1 MSNPACLVPRVTPD
15 DHLPP
20 GTVVAGDYRVIEK
33 IGEGGMG
40 VVYLVEQLSVGARRA
55 LKLMRGRLLENP
67 GYRERFLRE
76 ARIAVGIPSDHVVQ
90 VLGAGVASGFPWI
103 AMEYLRG
110 EDLAE
115 SVGRSGPVG
124 PTIVCE
130 ILEQLCHGLN
140 AAHDLGIVHRD
151 MKPENIFLAL
161 PRRTGAA
168 FTVKILDFGIA
179 KAMAGA
185 TETLQVGSPGW
196 MAPEQASGAER
207 IGPYTDTWPLGLI
220 VFWLLTGKS
229 YWLRA
234 NEPETDAMS
243 LLYEAAFG
251 DLPPASTR
259 AAQLGLTA
267 PLPAGFD
274 QWFAQCVA
282 RRVGERFPSARE
294 AMAALRP
301 VLAPASTTRLPATLP
316 MGTGTAPMSPA
327 VRVNPAATPVYARTE
342 LAQLDPEPVI
352 ELRRTRSF
360 TARRRKAVVVGSVAL
375 VVAGAAA
382 GLYGTLEGGRH
393 HEPTRDGLR
402 CGPGTMENGGACIPQ
417 QATIVPAPP
426 AARDSAESA
435 PERAAR
441 FGSVS
446 MTCSPDCEV
455 KIGDAGH
462 HRVSAAPTVVPLAT
476 GKHEVE
482 ARWKGL
488 PPHTRTVLVREGE
501 QTLLQLRQHPR
512 APPAPTAEPAGG
524 CGCPPG
530 DLPCAMKCAAG
541 GG

>member
-1 MSNPACLVPRVTPD
+1 MVPRVTLH

-20 GTVVAGDYRVIEK
+20 GTVVAGDYRVVEK

-55 LKLMRGRLLENP
+55 LKLMRARLLENP

-115 SVGRSGPVG
+115 SAARSGPVG
-124 PTIVCE
+124 PTIVRE
-130 ILEQLCHGLN
+130 ILEQLCHGLS
-140 AAHDLGIVHRD
+140 AAHDLGVVHRD
-151 MKPENIFLAL
+151 MKPENIFLAV

-207 IGPYTDTWPLGLI
+207 IGPYTDTWSLGLI

-234 NEPETDAMS
+234 NEPDTDAMS

-259 AAQLGLTA
+259 AAQLGLAVT
-267 PLPAGFD
+267 LPAGFD
-274 QWFAQCVA
+274 HWFARCVV
-282 RRVGERFPSARE
+282 RRVGERFPAARE
-294 AMAALRP
+294 AMDALRP

-316 MGTGTAPMSPA
+316 MGTGTAPMSLA
-327 VRVNPAATPVYARTE
+327 ARVNPDATPAYARTE
-342 LAQLDPEPVI
+342 PAHLDPEPVI

-360 TARRRKAVVVGSVAL
+360 TTRRRQAVVVGSVAL

-382 GLYGTLEGGRH
+382 GLYGTLNGGGY
-393 HEPTRDGLR
+393 HERTRSGLR
-402 CGPGTMENGGACIPQ
+402 CGPGTMEDGGACVPHQ
-417 QATIVPAPP
+417 VTIVPP
-426 AARDSAESA
+426 AASHSAESA
-435 PERAAR
+435 PGHDAG

-446 MTCSPDCEV
+446 MTCSPACEV
-455 KIGDAGH
+455 NIDDAGH
-462 HRVSAAPTVVPLAT
+462 YEVSAVPKVVPVAT
-476 GKHEVE
+476 GEHDVE

-488 PPHTRTVLVREGE
+488 PPHTRTVLVRQGE
-501 QTLLQLRQHPR
+501 QTLLKLKQHPH
-512 APPAPTAEPAGG
+512 AQPAPTAKPAGG

-530 DLPCAMKCAAG
+530 DLQCAMKCAAG